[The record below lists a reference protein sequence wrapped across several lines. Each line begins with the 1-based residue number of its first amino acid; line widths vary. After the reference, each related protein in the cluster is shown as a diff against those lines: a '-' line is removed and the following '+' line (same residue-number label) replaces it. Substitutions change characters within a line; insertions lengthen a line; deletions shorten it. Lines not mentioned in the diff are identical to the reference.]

1 MPLLINGQPIDDAVL
16 DNEFA
21 QIKAYFERLGNVS
34 CCERDPEFRGYARQN
49 VVGRVLLA
57 QEAQRAL
64 PPTPAEEVEAAL
76 DKLKEEHGG
85 EGRFLAMI
93 GATPDQ
99 LDLVRKDLEAEL
111 RVRRLVDDL
120 CAADAEPGEAELRR
134 YYDEHLPLFMTAE
147 EVRASHIMKAPNRGE
162 QREQAYQELR
172 EVRNQLLA
180 GADFDEL
187 ARTHSDKAQDHIDL
201 GFFKRGELAEE
212 FELVAFSM
220 EVGELSPV
228 FASPF
233 GFHVVKLTERKP
245 SVPKPFDE
253 VRDEVRQH
261 LVDNRRQEKT
271 KQLVEQLQ
279 AAATIEDVEST
290 AEAVSSAG

>member
-271 KQLVEQLQ
+271 KQLVERLQ

>member
-1 MPLLINGQPIDDAVL
+1 
-16 DNEFA
+16 
-21 QIKAYFERLGNVS
+21 
-34 CCERDPEFRGYARQN
+34 
-49 VVGRVLLA
+49 
-57 QEAQRAL
+57 
-64 PPTPAEEVEAAL
+64 
-76 DKLKEEHGG
+76 
-85 EGRFLAMI
+85 MI

-120 CAADAEPGEAELRR
+120 CAADAEPTDAELRR
-134 YYDEHLPLFMTAE
+134 YYDEHLALFMTNE
-147 EVRASHIMKAPNRGE
+147 EVRASHIMKAPTRGE

-172 EVRNQLLA
+172 EVRKQLLA

-187 ARTHSDKAQDHIDL
+187 AKKHSDKAQDHIDL
-201 GFFKRGELAEE
+201 DFFKRGELAEE

-220 EVGELSPV
+220 EIGEISPV

-253 VRDEVRQH
+253 VRDEVRQR
-261 LVDNRRQEKT
+261 LVEDRRQEKT
-271 KQLVEQLQ
+271 KRLVDKLQ
-279 AAATIEDVEST
+279 AAATIEDVEAPAEVAST
-290 AEAVSSAG
+290 AG